1 MKECDAFIYD
11 TCSAYEPEAI
21 YATRRWLEESGG
33 RKLYTIGPIFP
44 WPATILEPS
53 KANKHGLLA
62 TDHEALEY
70 GTPVRA
76 FMDRILASHGENSL
90 LYVSHLILT
99 CTQPPYHADWSI
111 QMSFG
116 SMWWPESDYVRLYVE
131 ILLEHEIPF
140 VSSSSKNF
148 H

>member
-21 YATRRWLEESGG
+21 YATRWWLKESGS

-44 WPATILEPS
+44 SPDTIFES
-53 KANKHGLLA
+53 SKHGLLA
-62 TDHEALEY
+62 TDHEVPEY

-90 LYVSHLILT
+90 LYVSHLVLT
-99 CTQPPYHADWSI
+99 FPVP
-111 QMSFG
+111 
-116 SMWWPESDYVRLYVE
+116 
-131 ILLEHEIPF
+131 
-140 VSSSSKNF
+140 VSC
-148 H
+148 

>member
-21 YATRRWLEESGG
+21 YATRRWLEESGS

-44 WPATILEPS
+44 WPDTIFES
-53 KANKHGLLA
+53 SKHGQLVA
-62 TDHEALEY
+62 TDHEVPEN

-90 LYVSHLILT
+90 LYVSHLILAL
-99 CTQPPYHADWSI
+99 TQPPSC
-111 QMSFG
+111 
-116 SMWWPESDYVRLYVE
+116 
-131 ILLEHEIPF
+131 
-140 VSSSSKNF
+140 
-148 H
+148 